1 MKKIV
6 SLLLL
11 LALLSGC
18 SGAENETVGKVK
30 DISAVEGIIRV
41 VTDRTDADELFAEIE
56 EKFIQLYPE
65 VEDIIWESSSD
76 YDTYIRTRMNTTDY
90 GDVLFVPFSMKS
102 NPSEYQN
109 YFYKLG
115 TVEELEEK
123 YLDVTESDYNSIVYG
138 LPVALNTLGI
148 IYNER
153 VFSEAG
159 ISEFPTSLEEMIE
172 VSSRIKESTGS
183 IPFYTNYTATLPV
196 WAGAMTSYG
205 GEQYKSEML
214 AAGTAF
220 QEGQPIREIMDMFY
234 ELSSNALIEEDP
246 ITGSFGQ
253 AMKSVANGD
262 VAMFMMG
269 SQEVKAIQ
277 SMVEG
282 DETISIAPFP
292 VKFNGQS
299 SIPVGAPAVIGINK
313 NTTNLE
319 TSVAFLEFII
329 SEQSGYAKDIAGLSP
344 LKADMDKE
352 TKELFET
359 SNIILTVPT
368 ETPETDEIYSLIAN
382 EVGVGRLTDV
392 LQKTINMGLYPDQYE
407 TYEEY
412 INDLEDLWAEAVMKY
427 DN

>member
-319 TSVAFLEFII
+319 TSV
-329 SEQSGYAKDIAGLSP
+329 
-344 LKADMDKE
+344 
-352 TKELFET
+352 
-359 SNIILTVPT
+359 N
-368 ETPETDEIYSLIAN
+368 SLISSL
-382 EVGVGRLTDV
+382 VFR
-392 LQKTINMGLYPDQYE
+392 P
-407 TYEEY
+407 
-412 INDLEDLWAEAVMKY
+412 
-427 DN
+427 